1 MWARYSETLP
11 RRRGRRAPVAA
22 LAGALLLSALAVAQ
36 GADAA
41 PAGLGPTSRAA
52 QSPASPEIGATSLAR
67 HDASPQA
74 LRASAEGP
82 RRPPGTLLA
91 TVRSGQSLPVRAR
104 PGGRTLTRA
113 DSSTEF
119 GSRTV
124 LSVARERGH
133 WLAVRSP
140 DLPDGRLGWVDRGSH
155 ALSFDRTAYSITADL
170 SRRNVELRRG
180 DRVVERLPVAI
191 GRPGSPTPAGRFAVT
206 DKLDGADYGS
216 YYGCCILALSGH
228 QPNLPAGW
236 QGGDRLAIHG
246 TDAPGAIGTA
256 ASAGCLRAADAPLR
270 VLMRRV
276 PVGTPVRIER

>member
-1 MWARYSETLP
+1 M
-11 RRRGRRAPVAA
+11 
-22 LAGALLLSALAVAQ
+22 
-36 GADAA
+36 
-41 PAGLGPTSRAA
+41 
-52 QSPASPEIGATSLAR
+52 
-67 HDASPQA
+67 
-74 LRASAEGP
+74 
-82 RRPPGTLLA
+82 
-91 TVRSGQSLPVRAR
+91 RAR

-113 DSSTEF
+113 ESSTEF

-124 LSVARERGH
+124 LSVARERGR

-140 DLPDGRLGWVDRGSH
+140 DLPDGRLGWVDRRSD

-270 VLMRRV
+270 LLMRRV